1 MPEMRGVRKALLI
14 SAAASKKRHV
24 DFIRQIW
31 YILDH
36 MKSAIKTKRKEASK
50 AVKPVT
56 FSFDSIALVKRL
68 LASVPPRAREVLTR
82 RFGLG
87 ATTTRETLETIGD
100 RAGITRERVRQIEA
114 AGLDAV
120 RASKAFKEA
129 KAAFEELT
137 SYVTSL
143 GTLVP
148 EEALLAALGKDG
160 KSRNRF
166 RFFLM
171 LDSSFYRERETNEFL
186 VRWHVDKG
194 TAKLIHD
201 ALSRLYTSLADD
213 EVIPE
218 GELLDRF
225 LDELKE
231 VNDAYKNEEVLKRW
245 LSLSKHIGS
254 NPLSEWGRT
263 SAPGIR
269 IKGIR
274 DYAYL
279 AVKRHGEPMHFSDV
293 AKTIGTLFSKK
304 AHIATTHN
312 ELIKDPRFVLV
323 GRGLYA
329 LTEWG
334 YKPGVVREVIREA
347 LKQEGPMKKDDI
359 IKHVKRARFVKDNTI
374 FVNLNDSRY
383 FKRLKDGRYISV

>member
-1 MPEMRGVRKALLI
+1 MKKASSI
-14 SAAASKKRHV
+14 GKHGKAKNSPVAS
-24 DFIRQIW
+24 
-31 YILDH
+31 
-36 MKSAIKTKRKEASK
+36 
-50 AVKPVT
+50 
-56 FSFDSIALVKRL
+56 FSFDSATLAKRL
-68 LASVPPRAREVLTR
+68 LAAAPERAREVLIR

-87 ATTTRETLETIGD
+87 TNSERETLEAIGD
-100 RAGITRERVRQIEA
+100 RSSITRERVRQIEA

-120 RASKAFKEA
+120 RASKAFKDA
-129 KAAFEELT
+129 TSAFDEIAQ
-137 SYVTSL
+137 YIHSL
-143 GTLVP
+143 GAIVP
-148 EEALLAALGKDG
+148 EEMLLSALGKDE

-171 LDSSFYRERETNEFL
+171 VNSAFFRERETNDFL
-186 VRWHVDKG
+186 ARWHVDSA
-194 TAKLIHD
+194 TAKHIHT
-201 ALSRLYTSLADD
+201 ALTRLYSSLSDT
-213 EVIPE
+213 EVVKE

-254 NPLSEWGRT
+254 NPLAEWGRT
-263 SAPGIR
+263 TAPAIR
-269 IKGIR
+269 IKGVR

-279 AVKRHGEPMHFSDV
+279 AVKRHGAPMHFSEV

-334 YKPGVVREVIREA
+334 YKPGVVRDVIRET
-347 LKQEGPMKKDDI
+347 LEERGPMKKEEI
-359 IKHVKRARFVKDNTI
+359 IKHVKKARFVKDNTI
-374 FVNLNDSRY
+374 LVNLNDSRY
-383 FKRLKDGRYISV
+383 FKRMKDGRYAAV

>member
-1 MPEMRGVRKALLI
+1 MTKATKVVKRGKAKN
-14 SAAASKKRHV
+14 APVAS
-24 DFIRQIW
+24 
-31 YILDH
+31 
-36 MKSAIKTKRKEASK
+36 
-50 AVKPVT
+50 
-56 FSFDSIALVKRL
+56 FSFDSAALAKRL
-68 LASVPPRAREVLTR
+68 LAVVPERAREVLTR

-87 ATTTRETLETIGD
+87 ANTERETLEAIGD
-100 RAGITRERVRQIEA
+100 RSSITRERVRQIEA
-114 AGLDAV
+114 AGLDVV

-129 KAAFEELT
+129 AASFEEIAE
-137 SYVTSL
+137 YIHSL
-143 GTLVP
+143 GAIVP
-148 EEALLAALGKDG
+148 EEALLSALGKDE

-171 LDSSFYRERETNEFL
+171 VNSSFFRERETNDFL
-186 VRWHVDKG
+186 ARWHVDHA
-194 TAKLIHD
+194 TAKHIHD
-201 ALSRLYTSLADD
+201 ALTRLYSSLSDN
-213 EVIPE
+213 EVITE
-218 GELLDRF
+218 ADLLDRF
-225 LDELKE
+225 LDELKS

-254 NPLSEWGRT
+254 NPLAEWGRT
-263 SAPGIR
+263 SASAIR

-279 AVKRHGEPMHFSDV
+279 AVKRHGAPMHFSVV

-334 YKPGVVREVIREA
+334 YKPGVVRDVIREA
-347 LKQEGPMKKDDI
+347 LEKEGPMKKDEI
-359 IKHVKRARFVKDNTI
+359 IKQVKKARFVKDNTI
-374 FVNLNDSRY
+374 LVNLNDPRY
-383 FKRLKDGRYISV
+383 FKRLKDGRYSAA